1 MAEEKQSLYPKEMT
15 ADELAGALLDLARD
29 FDGYEYMDQV
39 ESPEAQLMEIK
50 YNLLRGLG
58 AQEYGHFLKD
68 VMEESDALAPR
79 AEALL
84 ERIKEYEPKIDKELE
99 PVVRFSFS
107 QDKEISTGIFM
118 PIREADALVREQD
131 QKAFDYNLLQ
141 ENENEKRAL
150 IVEFSIL
157 YAEGDQLK
165 SISETIFIG
174 DGNGG
179 LLGHLQAEVEN
190 HLGSDSWRDYMQQ
203 SDPEHFGVYVQT
215 LQDTQG
221 HVLPYLQQFCSL
233 EERSPAAVV
242 EAERQVP
249 KAGGQKKSIHE
260 RLKENKER
268 IIKSQGKDSPQKG
281 VELA

>member
-1 MAEEKQSLYPKEMT
+1 
-15 ADELAGALLDLARD
+15 
-29 FDGYEYMDQV
+29 
-39 ESPEAQLMEIK
+39 MEIK

-58 AQEYGHFLKD
+58 PQEYSSYLRD
-68 VMEESDALAPR
+68 VMEESDELAPR

-107 QDKEISTGIFM
+107 QDKEIPTGIFM
-118 PIREADALVREQD
+118 PLREADALVREQD

-141 ENENEKRAL
+141 DNENDKRAL
-150 IVEFSIL
+150 IVEVSIL

-174 DGNGG
+174 AGNGG

-190 HLGSDSWRDYMQQ
+190 HLGSDSWRDYMQK
-203 SDPEHFGVYVQT
+203 SDPEHFGEYMQT
-215 LQDTQG
+215 LQDTQE

-233 EERSPAAVV
+233 EERAPAAAVGAESH
-242 EAERQVP
+242 EAVATSAGEKALVTKPAKAQTSKTDGRKSERQAP
-249 KAGGQKKSIHE
+249 KAGEQKKSIHE